1 LISLRFRPSLRAKG
15 TVAGVVAAFS
25 VSVAASCLTYFV
37 GRSYLISQRESTA
50 VTQAVSAARSAGSAL
65 SVGLTGIEAVVK
77 ATRTLPGSLALLSVD
92 GESFVSGVGISQE
105 DIPRGFIDSLASGQ
119 VIQQRIVLRD
129 EPRIV
134 VGVQYE
140 SDVDSWFVAFLP
152 MTELRDTLGVLRN
165 ALSLGVVV
173 ASVAGGGL
181 GRRLSRRVIEPLR
194 AIGVAAADISAGD
207 LTRRVIEPREPD
219 LAVIAKAFNE
229 MTAGL
234 SDRLTRE
241 SQFGAM
247 VSHELR
253 TPLTVIRGAAEMIA
267 TSSTTFDEKSKVGLQ
282 LLHERID
289 DFERILNDLIEI
301 SRYGSHTVTPN
312 IETRTVSQLIDAI
325 FVRLEIDKGICIFS
339 DPEMLASPELF
350 EVLVDVKRLVQTFEN
365 LRRNAD
371 LYAGGLTA
379 VRVEATPEKVL
390 IHFDDSGSGVAV
402 SDREAI
408 FESFVRAQ
416 RHSAIPG
423 TGLGLAISREHC
435 RVSGGDL
442 LVGDSPDGGA
452 RFTVI
457 VPRVE
462 Q

>member
-1 LISLRFRPSLRAKG
+1 MQPSLRAKG
-15 TVAGVVAAFS
+15 TVAGVLAAFT

-50 VTQAVSAARSAGSAL
+50 VTQAVAAARTAGTAL
-65 SVGLTGIEAVVK
+65 SGGLTGIEAVVK
-77 ATRTLPGSLALLSVD
+77 ATRTLPGSLALLTVD
-92 GESFVSGVGISQE
+92 GESFASGVGISQE
-105 DIPRGFIDSLASGQ
+105 DIPPGFVDSLASGQ
-119 VIQQRIVLRD
+119 VVQQRIVLRD

-134 VGVQYE
+134 VGAQYE
-140 SDVDSWFVAFLP
+140 SDVDAWFVALLP

-173 ASVAGGGL
+173 ASIAGGGL
-181 GRRLSRRVIEPLR
+181 GRRLSRRVMEPLR
-194 AIGVAAADISAGD
+194 AIGVAASDISAGD
-207 LTRRVIEPREPD
+207 LTRRVTEPREPD
-219 LAVIAKAFNE
+219 LAVIARAFNE

-234 SDRLTRE
+234 SDRIIRE
-241 SQFGAM
+241 IQFGAM

-253 TPLTVIRGAAEMIA
+253 TPLTVIRGAAEMIS
-267 TSSTTFDEKSKVGLQ
+267 TSTIEFDEKSKIGLH

-312 IETRTVSQLIDAI
+312 IETRAVSQLIEAI
-325 FVRLEIDKGICIFS
+325 FARLNIDKEICIFADPGMVDS
-339 DPEMLASPELF
+339 PEMF
-350 EVLVDVKRLVQTFEN
+350 EVLVDVKRLIQTFEN

-379 VRVEATPEKVL
+379 VRVETTADKVL
-390 IHFDDSGSGVAV
+390 IHFDDAGSGVVV
-402 SDREAI
+402 SEREAI

-457 VPRVE
+457 VPRVA